1 MTGQRRKAIKMTLR
15 NVAAVLCI
23 LGALISQI
31 NGASH
36 DNSSTNDTNETPG
49 HKDPPPLQVAKFDWN
64 NVAGPLTIILWILL
78 ASLAKLGKVLI
89 CQNTGSGSMTCRLVG
104 VLFISVFGEEDRICA
119 TVFDLISLV
128 RVSFIS
134 QDIVGGSR
142 IMVRV
147 L

>member
-31 NGASH
+31 NGTSH
-36 DNSSTNDTNETPG
+36 DNSSTNDTNG

-78 ASLAKLGKVLI
+78 ASLAKLGKVSI
-89 CQNTGSGSMTCRLVG
+89 CQNSGSGSMTCRLVG
-104 VLFISVFGEEDRICA
+104 VLFISVFAEEDRICA